1 MASRKFGNT
10 SASSLMKAAK
20 SAYTQQ
26 ATLQDSIAGY
36 QYDLSAKTQ
45 SDLNNYLSHLN
56 KQLGYYQNSDPVKT
70 LDYQKK
76 ITSAQRSY
84 TSAEIGRSTTQK
96 YYGNAT
102 NQDKLNT
109 MVNLYQQAIA
119 NGDENLA
126 QSIESKAAVLQS
138 QMLNSGGGSG
148 GGSSTSTPYTK
159 GLDNQLNKVNMG
171 LKQAQDYFN
180 SGQISQSEYMTKV
193 ANALDQ
199 KDQLLNSLYT
209 ENPADGSIKVNNNL
223 DIPEAKLN
231 EYAKQHLDLLNSGEY
246 KSFLGE
252 NNAPIEQRIA
262 RQQSFNTIQ
271 YDPVTQEYKS
281 TPNNIVGIRPANEFM
296 STMQMGINDN
306 NPNNQKYADAFKK
319 LGINDNVSK
328 GILKDKGFIDLNG
341 NNVKGDFYL
350 NDPNN
355 PKYAY
360 TVTQNGTRLALLP
373 NGHVQGLQDSKAA
386 SDQLAA
392 LQDRL
397 ANPNISQ
404 QEKDAITNDIKNV
417 DTNYIPENIQLNS
430 MGVGARLGA
439 EWNGYIKPR
448 LGAEWNRDIKPIGNF
463 MQSVQNNALGQRLH
477 SLAMQS
483 GGNGAISG
491 ALNNLSKFSGL
502 DNLSKI
508 ATGLQQKVDAKNQAD
523 AAQQASEF
531 AANQQAIQ
539 QATDAQKAYQAQVA
553 AQNWQN
559 VAKPFSDTPAGQ
571 AAANIIGSPTFNSKN
586 LGGIGNLYNNFMGN

>member
-10 SASSLMKAAK
+10 SASSLMRAAK

-84 TSAEIGRSTTQK
+84 TSAEIARTTTQK

-102 NQDKLNT
+102 DQDKLNT
-109 MVNLYQQAIA
+109 MINLYQQAVA

-148 GGSSTSTPYTK
+148 GGSSTTTPTSK
-159 GLDNQLNKVNMG
+159 GIDNIISKNNMG
-171 LKQAQDYFN
+171 IQELKNEFS
-180 SGQISQSEYMTKV
+180 SGQISQSQYMSQV
-193 ANALDQ
+193 GALINGNDQ
-199 KDQLLNSLYT
+199 ILKDTYT
-209 ENPADGSIKVNNNL
+209 VNPDGSIIANKYS
-223 DIPEAKLN
+223 DITPDKLNSYASEHAKLIASDDYN
-231 EYAKQHLDLLNSGEY
+231 KILGQDNAPLDLKL
-246 KSFLGE
+246 
-252 NNAPIEQRIA
+252 A
-262 RQQSFNTIQ
+262 RQQSFNTVQ
-271 YDPVTQEYKS
+271 YDPATGQIKS
-281 TPNNIVGIRPANEFM
+281 TPNNIVGLRPANEFG
-296 STMQMGINDN
+296 STVGFGITNN
-306 NPNNQKYADAFKK
+306 NPGKEYAAAFKK
-319 LGINDNVSK
+319 LGINDSVDK
-328 GILKDKGFIDLNG
+328 GILNNKGFIDPYG
-341 NNVKGDFYL
+341 NNVKGDFYV

-355 PKYAY
+355 PQYAY
-360 TVTQNGTRLALLP
+360 TKTQNGSTLALMP
-373 NGHVQGLQDSKAA
+373 NGNVQILQDSKAA

-392 LQDRL
+392 LNDRL

-404 QEKDAITNDIKNV
+404 QEKDAIMKDMQNV
-417 DTNYIPENIQLNS
+417 DTNYIPQNIQNNS
-430 MGVGARLGA
+430 MGVGA
-439 EWNGYIKPR
+439 K

-491 ALNNLSKFSGL
+491 YLNNLSPFSAL

-523 AAQQASEF
+523 AAQKASEF

-539 QATDAQKAYQAQVA
+539 QANAAAAQRQAQMDKGLPVVTPTINNPTPS
-553 AQNWQN
+553 AQ
-559 VAKPFSDTPAGQ
+559 VV
-571 AAANIIGSPTFNSKN
+571 GSKDFNSTY
-586 LGGIGNLYNNFMGN
+586 LGGVGNLYNKFMGN